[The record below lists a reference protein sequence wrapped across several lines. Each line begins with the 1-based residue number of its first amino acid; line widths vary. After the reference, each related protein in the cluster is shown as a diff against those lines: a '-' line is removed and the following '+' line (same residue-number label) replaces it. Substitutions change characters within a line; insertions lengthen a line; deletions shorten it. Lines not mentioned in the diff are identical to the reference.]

1 MNNLKKV
8 EYNPKQVC
16 TSAYKVL
23 LFLKLLIFSPMSF
36 EEINEFF
43 QKDEIL
49 NTSVTKENL
58 NIFRKT
64 LKFFGCKINKPV
76 LFNKFK
82 YSLEECPFLVT
93 LDKEE
98 IDLINKFRQ
107 NPYEK
112 NDWKTILF
120 FNSFINKLCLVIN
133 KKSHIEKLKN
143 CNALS
148 NIDSNMVL
156 ELNECCKKRNFIVF
170 RYKSGIKINNIEM
183 ATSFLKYE
191 RDKLYIWG
199 FSPIYN
205 DFIALRADKILS
217 YKVYEEHSPKILHG
231 SVIRYI
237 NFNKD
242 YVPDENESFIEET
255 PEGLI
260 IDYKAS
266 NNFFAIQKF
275 LEMGCDCKILSPEY
289 FKRDFVNAVKSIQK
303 RCSDDK

>member
-1 MNNLKKV
+1 
-8 EYNPKQVC
+8 
-16 TSAYKVL
+16 
-23 LFLKLLIFSPMSF
+23 
-36 EEINEFF
+36 
-43 QKDEIL
+43 
-49 NTSVTKENL
+49 
-58 NIFRKT
+58 
-64 LKFFGCKINKPV
+64 
-76 LFNKFK
+76 
-82 YSLEECPFLVT
+82 
-93 LDKEE
+93 
-98 IDLINKFRQ
+98 
-107 NPYEK
+107 
-112 NDWKTILF
+112 
-120 FNSFINKLCLVIN
+120 
-133 KKSHIEKLKN
+133 
-143 CNALS
+143 
-148 NIDSNMVL
+148 
-156 ELNECCKKRNFIVF
+156 
-170 RYKSGIKINNIEM
+170 M

-205 DFIALRADKILS
+205 DFVALRADKILS

-255 PEGLI
+255 PDGLI